1 MEFNQMQMNVSVT
14 KALKTVQ
21 NTLETDLNVP
31 DMKQDVDKLIETR
44 GEVFLLEAEALV
56 DKIRLVGELKTN
68 ILYTMQG
75 GGISCFSHVFSFEEE
90 IYMEGVLP
98 EDTIK
103 AEGELEDLTISII
116 NSRKLAVKSLI
127 SFLIRSIDV
136 DMIEGAEEVSGEDGV
151 QVLRKNQ
158 RMTGLVVN
166 KKDMVRL
173 KDEVTIPAN
182 KPNVA
187 EVLWERL
194 SIRNPEIRL
203 GKETISIKGDLLFFV
218 LYKGEE
224 ENLPYQNMEWELP
237 FETDLPCRECD
248 TGMIDNIKMKLSSS
262 QIDVKPDADGEQRV
276 LGIECSLDLDIRIYE
291 EKEMNF
297 IVDLY
302 VPMKK
307 WELIENNFTFE
318 NLLIRN
324 NSRTRINRKIQIQG
338 KGASL
343 LQICHVDGSVK
354 IDETEYTENGI
365 QAEGILAITILY
377 ISGDDRYPINS
388 FSTMVPFSH
397 LIEVPGLKKDDI
409 YELTGSIEQL
419 TAVMIDSNEIEIK
432 AEVSLDTIAFK
443 RQTGKSIVDA
453 KEVPFDEE
461 EFAKLPGMVVYIV
474 KQGDTLWEIAKRY
487 DTTMQHLMEMNDL
500 ESEEI
505 RKGERIFIAK
515 ESRVLL

>member
-1 MEFNQMQMNVSVT
+1 MNVSVT
-14 KALKTVQ
+14 KSLKTVQ

-31 DMKQDVDKLIETR
+31 DTKQDVDKLIETR
-44 GEVFLLEAEALV
+44 GEIILSEAEPMV
-56 DKIRLVGELKTN
+56 DKIRLSGELITHV
-68 ILYTMQG
+68 LYAMQG
-75 GGISCFSHVFSFEEE
+75 GGMSCFLHSYPFEEE

-103 AEGELEDLTISII
+103 AEGELDDLNVSII
-116 NSRKLAVKSLI
+116 NSRKLAVKSLLA
-127 SFLIRSIDV
+127 FHIRSIDV
-136 DMIEGAEEVSGEDGV
+136 DLIEGAEEVTGEDGV
-151 QVLRKNQ
+151 QVLRTPQ
-158 RMTGLVVN
+158 RMTGLVAN

-173 KDEVTIPAN
+173 KEEVTIPAN

-194 SIRNPEIRL
+194 SLRNPEVRL
-203 GKETISIKGDLLFFV
+203 GREKISIKGELLFFA

-224 ENLPYQNMEWELP
+224 ENIPYQNMEWELP
-237 FETDLPCRECD
+237 FETELPCRECD
-248 TGMIDNIKMKLSSS
+248 AGMIDNIKMKLGGS
-262 QIDVKPDADGEQRV
+262 QIDVKPDADGEQRIV
-276 LGIECSLDLDIRIYE
+276 AVECSLDLDIRIYE

-302 VPMKK
+302 SPMKK
-307 WELIENNFTFE
+307 WELVERAFTFE

-324 NSRTRINRKIQIQG
+324 NSRTRINRTIQIQG

-343 LQICHVDGSVK
+343 LQICHADGTVK

-365 QAEGILAITILY
+365 QAEGVLAITVLY

-388 FSTMVPFSH
+388 FTTMVPFSH
-397 LIEVPGLKKDDI
+397 LVETPGLKKEDI
-409 YELTGSIEQL
+409 YELSGSVEQL
-419 TAVMIDSNEIEIK
+419 NAVMLDANEIEIK
-432 AEVSLDTIAFK
+432 AEISLDTIAFK
-443 RQTGKSIVDA
+443 KQTGKAVIDA
-453 KEVPFDEE
+453 KELPFDEE

-474 KQGDTLWEIAKRY
+474 KNGDTLWNIAKKY

-500 ESEEI
+500 DSEDL
-505 RKGERIFIAK
+505 KTGERIFIAK

>member
-1 MEFNQMQMNVSVT
+1 MEFNQTQMNVSVT
-14 KALKTVQ
+14 KSLKTVQ

-31 DMKQDVDKLIETR
+31 DTKQDVDKLIETR
-44 GEVFLLEAEALV
+44 GEVVLLEAEALV
-56 DKIRLVGELKTN
+56 DKIRLSGELKTH
-68 ILYTMQG
+68 ILYAMQG
-75 GGISCFSHVFSFEEE
+75 GGMSCFSHSFPFEEE

-103 AEGELEDLTISII
+103 AEGDLEDLTISII

-136 DMIEGAEEVSGEDGV
+136 DMIEGAEEVVGEDGV
-151 QVLRKNQ
+151 QVLRKAQ

-194 SIRNPEIRL
+194 SIRNPEVRL
-203 GKETISIKGDLLFFV
+203 GKEKISIKGELLFFA

-224 ENLPYQNMEWELP
+224 ENIPYQNMEWELP

-248 TGMIDNIKMKLSSS
+248 SGMIDNIKMKLGGS
-262 QIDVKPDADGEQRV
+262 QIDVKPDVDGEQRIIS
-276 LGIECSLDLDIRIYE
+276 IECSLDLDIRIYE
-291 EKEMNF
+291 EKEINF

-302 VPMKK
+302 APMKK

-324 NSRTRINRKIQIQG
+324 NSRTRINRMIQIQG

-343 LQICHVDGSVK
+343 LQICHADGTVK

-365 QAEGILAITILY
+365 QAEGVLAVTILY

-397 LIEVPGLKKDDI
+397 LIEAPGLQKEDI
-409 YELTGSIEQL
+409 YELTGSVEQL

-443 RQTGKSIVDA
+443 RQTGKAIIDA
-453 KEVPFDEE
+453 KELPFDEE
-461 EFAKLPGMVVYIV
+461 AFGKLPGMVLYIA
-474 KQGDTLWEIAKRY
+474 KKGDTLWNIAKKY
-487 DTTMQHLMEMNDL
+487 DTTMQHLMELNDL
-500 ESEEI
+500 EAEEI
-505 RKGERIFIAK
+505 KGGERIFIAK